1 MIMKKIKFF
10 LLMAMVMTMSLN
22 VMADDDDDRVITYDQ
37 LPQTAQAFL
46 KANFATKVPLLVTAD
61 WDDFT
66 IRYESGEKIE
76 FDRSGNWKDIECYNS
91 KVPTT
96 AVPEQISSYISQNYP
111 GKSIIKLERHRSVF
125 EVKLNNGMEVEFNRN
140 FQFIGVDYD
149 D

>member
-1 MIMKKIKFF
+1 MIKNIKFF

-22 VMADDDDDRVITYDQ
+22 VMADDDDRMITYDQ
-37 LPQTAQAFL
+37 LPQAAQTFL
-46 KANFATKVPLLVTAD
+46 KTHFATKVPLLVTAD

-76 FDRSGNWKDIECYNS
+76 FNRSGEWKDIECYNS
-91 KVPTT
+91 KVPAD
-96 AVPEQISSYISQNYP
+96 AVPEQIYTYLNQNYP
-111 GKSIIKLERHRSVF
+111 GKSVIKIERHRSVY

-140 FQFIGVDYD
+140 FQVTDVDYD

>member
-1 MIMKKIKFF
+1 MKNIKYF
-10 LLMAMVMTMSLN
+10 LLMAMVMTMSLT
-22 VMADDDDDRVITYDQ
+22 MSADDDDRVITFDQ
-37 LPQTAQAFL
+37 LPQAAQTFL

-91 KVPTT
+91 KVPTE
-96 AVPEQISSYISQNYP
+96 AIPEQISAYLTQNYP
-111 GKSIIKLERHRSVF
+111 GKSVIKLERHRSVY
-125 EVKLNNGMEVEFNRN
+125 EVKLNNGMEIEFNRN
-140 FQFIGVDYD
+140 FQVIDMDFD